1 MIIHPSHSRKDI
13 IEVCEVFN
21 LEIEDMYDIPKAKL
35 VAEVVL
41 ILSFVDYI
49 EPEDDFYFVQDIDEL
64 VDYLT
69 EPNQEKLLTITQREK
84 IIQDARDLV
93 FYCKNGFQFLP
104 KFNDLEE
111 VRDTALSIQPH
122 GDISTVRRALALLK
136 DDNKIKPIILPKMS
150 KKVQKLLDRKEKVR
164 KSHIVKFNVT
174 HGKVLVIF
182 D

>member
-1 MIIHPSHSRKDI
+1 MLIHPSHSRKDI

-41 ILSFVDYI
+41 ILSLVDFI
-49 EPEDDFYFVQDIDEL
+49 EPEDELYFVQDIDEL
-64 VDYLT
+64 IEYLT

-93 FYCKNGFQFLP
+93 FYCKNGFQILP
-104 KFNDLEE
+104 KFTNIEE
-111 VRDTALSIQPH
+111 VKSTALSIQPH
-122 GDISTVRRALALLK
+122 GDISTVRRALSLLK
-136 DDNKIKPIILPKMS
+136 EDNKIKPPIEPHMS
-150 KKVQKLLDRKEKVR
+150 KKVQKLLDRKEIIR
-164 KSHIVKFNVT
+164 QSHIVKFT
-174 HGKVLVIF
+174 SSRGRVLVEF